1 MLKKPDRGRRAG
13 RAGARRAHARRGLVD
28 DAARLLG
35 VRAGATGIDVG
46 VWIRLGSADDVYEIA
61 AVDTTASELTLA
73 TKFFYGTAATLIGR
87 DLGVTVPGKLPRQYA
102 SAMVDVADEFCMI
115 ASLTPGAEYFVRVCT
130 TRTRSAARTRPS
142 A

>member
-1 MLKKPDRGRRAG
+1 M
-13 RAGARRAHARRGLVD
+13 D

-35 VRAGATGIDVG
+35 VRAGVTGTDVG
-46 VWIRLGSADDVYEIA
+46 DWIRLVGGADDVYENS

-73 TKFFYGTAATLIGR
+73 TKFYDTAAALNGR
-87 DLGVTVPGKLPRQYA
+87 DLGVTAPGKLPRQYA
-102 SAMVDVADEFCMI
+102 SAMVDVADEFYMI

>member
-1 MLKKPDRGRRAG
+1 M
-13 RAGARRAHARRGLVD
+13 D

-46 VWIRLGSADDVYEIA
+46 VWIRLGGADDVYEIA

-73 TKFFYGTAATLIGR
+73 TKLFYGTAATLIGR

-102 SAMVDVADEFCMI
+102 SAMVDVADEF
-115 ASLTPGAEYFVRVCT
+115 
-130 TRTRSAARTRPS
+130 
-142 A
+142 